1 VESIIKFEIYYIFF
15 FTNTMV
21 SEHLEYSEEIEL
33 ERTINK
39 DGSYTYYDKINNLSY
54 DKHGKSLVSSS
65 TKFETLF
72 TSDTK
77 QINKKS
83 NRKKTNIKSNRKET
97 NKLISKQTFTM
108 NTQLSTAV
116 HSFTREIFSQVM
128 EKYDGKVVGSDDMN
142 LEVMMKEFF
151 GDFKPGKSAKMP
163 KVKDGKP
170 KKKRALSGYTYF
182 GQQQKSQFD
191 EHVKALV
198 EKGEEKPKFVT
209 WAAAEW
215 KKLTED
221 DKSEWNTKAKALANE
236 TKVLEE
242 KGSDDQ

>member
-1 VESIIKFEIYYIFF
+1 MI
-15 FTNTMV
+15 
-21 SEHLEYSEEIEL
+21 SEHLDYSDEIEL
-33 ERTINK
+33 ERIINE

-72 TSDTK
+72 TSDTN
-77 QINKKS
+77 QTNNQSNHIKS
-83 NRKKTNIKSNRKET
+83 NRKKTNKQSNRKGT
-97 NKLISKQTFTM
+97 NKLVSKQTFTM

-151 GDFKPGKSAKMP
+151 GDFKPGKSVKMP

-182 GQQQKSQFD
+182 GQQNKPQFD
-191 EHVKALV
+191 EHVKSIL
-198 EKGEEKPKFVT
+198 EQDGGGEKPKFVS

-215 KKLTED
+215 KKLSD
-221 DKSEWNTKAKALANE
+221 DEKAEWNTKAKALADE

-242 KGSDDQ
+242 KVSDDQ

>member
-1 VESIIKFEIYYIFF
+1 MI
-15 FTNTMV
+15 
-21 SEHLEYSEEIEL
+21 SEHLDYSDEIEL
-33 ERTINK
+33 ERIIND

-54 DKHGKSLVSSS
+54 DKNGKSLVSSS

-72 TSDTK
+72 TSDTNQTNK
-77 QINKKS
+77 QSNHIKR

-97 NKLISKQTFTM
+97 NKLLSKQTFTM

-151 GDFKPGKSAKMP
+151 GDFKPGKSVKMP
-163 KVKDGKP
+163 KVKDSKP

-215 KKLTED
+215 KKLSD
-221 DKSEWNTKAKALANE
+221 DEKAGWNTKAKALADE

-242 KGSDDQ
+242 KVSDDQ

>member
-1 VESIIKFEIYYIFF
+1 MI
-15 FTNTMV
+15 
-21 SEHLEYSEEIEL
+21 SEHLDYSDEIEL
-33 ERTINK
+33 ERIINE

-72 TSDTK
+72 TSDTN
-77 QINKKS
+77 QTNNQSNHIKS
-83 NRKKTNIKSNRKET
+83 NRKKTNKQSNRKGT
-97 NKLISKQTFTM
+97 NKLVSKQTFTM

-151 GDFKPGKSAKMP
+151 GDFKPGKSVKMP
-163 KVKDGKP
+163 KVKDSKP

-182 GQQQKSQFD
+182 GQQNKPQFD
-191 EHVKALV
+191 EHVKSIL
-198 EKGEEKPKFVT
+198 EQDGGGEKPKFVS

-215 KKLTED
+215 KKLSD
-221 DKSEWNTKAKALANE
+221 DEKAEWNTKAKALADE

-242 KGSDDQ
+242 KVSDDQ

>member
-1 VESIIKFEIYYIFF
+1 MI
-15 FTNTMV
+15 
-21 SEHLEYSEEIEL
+21 SEHLDYSDEIEL
-33 ERTINK
+33 ERIINE

-72 TSDTK
+72 TSDTN
-77 QINKKS
+77 QTNNQSNHIKS
-83 NRKKTNIKSNRKET
+83 NRKKTNKQSNRKGT
-97 NKLISKQTFTM
+97 NKLVSKQTFTM

-151 GDFKPGKSAKMP
+151 GDFKPGKSVKMP

-182 GQQQKSQFD
+182 GQQNKPQFD
-191 EHVKALV
+191 EHVKSIL
-198 EKGEEKPKFVT
+198 EQDGGGEKPKFVT

-215 KKLTED
+215 KKLSED
-221 DKSEWNTKAKALANE
+221 ERAEWNTKAKALANE